1 MAPRW
6 LRSRPEPPSWAEV
19 REAIEEATER
29 YPGVAFA
36 IAGPEQPPA
45 VSWTDGPAGETFVD
59 AVGDLPGWTLMA
71 GDPGGDVSVP
81 SPVLFVRRDLSDAAL
96 AVAVVRFYGAQGRHW
111 SSTEGTAG
119 REAWRAVTQIDDPAR
134 SGYPIPDTMAALLLD
149 SPDPDGLPAPAGDT
163 MSRADAMAAKLAGVG
178 YEKLWAIAFA
188 AVP

>member
-6 LRSRPEPPSWAEV
+6 LRSRPDPPSWSEV
-19 REAIEEATER
+19 REALRDAAGH
-29 YPGVAFA
+29 YPDVVFE
-36 IAGPEQPPA
+36 IAGPDAVPA
-45 VSWTDGPAGETFVD
+45 VSWMDGPAGETFVD
-59 AVGDLPGWTLMA
+59 AVGELPGWTLMA
-71 GDPGGDVSVP
+71 GDPGGDVSV
-81 SPVLFVRRDLSDAAL
+81 SGPVLYVRRDLSDAAL

-111 SSTEGTAG
+111 SSSEGTAG

-149 SPDPDGLPAPAGDT
+149 EPDPEGIVRSAHDT

-178 YEKLWAIAFA
+178 YEKLWAVAFA